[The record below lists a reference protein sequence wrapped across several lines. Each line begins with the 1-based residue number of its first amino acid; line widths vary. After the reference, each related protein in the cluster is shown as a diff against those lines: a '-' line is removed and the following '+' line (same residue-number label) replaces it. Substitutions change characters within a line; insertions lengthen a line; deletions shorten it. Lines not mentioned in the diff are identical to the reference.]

1 MTSGL
6 WYVLHCYLP
15 TRAHVGWSHQA
26 LEEGEDIQQLS
37 EQARLKQGRRAAKL
51 ESGTGTPM
59 SEGGRGR
66 GRKGKAKMNEN
77 DFEPLN
83 GKRKRGLNN
92 KSMSVTPSAM
102 DDDEEDRDMVR
113 RLFSLIRNR
122 FPDNREETTEDQN
135 R

>member
-6 WYVLHCYLP
+6 WYVHRCYLP
-15 TRAHVGWSHQA
+15 TRAHVSWSHQA

-37 EQARLKQGRRAAKL
+37 EQARLKQGRRVAKL

-83 GKRKRGLNN
+83 GKRKRGMNN
-92 KSMSVTPSAM
+92 KSMSVTPSVM
-102 DDDEEDRDMVR
+102 DDDDEDRDMVR
-113 RLFSLIRNR
+113 RLFSLFRNR

-135 R
+135 C